1 MALAFEVMV
10 LPVKLL
16 LFAPDLKAMVIE
28 APQFGIV
35 CIMVLFAKRLYR
47 LAFRSTWEFIR
58 LSVKRLLLLAPMSK
72 SAYAP
77 VVAVVPVVVRFV
89 NMLFELEERRVAVP
103 DVEVALVFST
113 LLPVLE

>member
-16 LFAPDLKAMVIE
+16 LFAPDVKA
-28 APQFGIV
+28 IV
-35 CIMVLFAKRLYR
+35 RNMVLFAKRLYR